1 MTDQLLRGGPPAKE
15 RLANRVLRAGPPG
28 NERLTTSVGLVLLVL
43 LIVETLTTLS
53 ARSLLPV
60 HVFLGLLLLPP
71 LALKLG
77 STGWRFL
84 RYYAGDKLYRHEG
97 PPRLVL
103 RLLAPLL
110 IASTLVL
117 FASGIALAV
126 VGGDGLFAVHIVSF
140 GIWSGLMIVHVL
152 AYLARTLWVGT
163 ADWHRSTQP
172 VVRGARGRRMALGGA
187 VLAGVILAVATY
199 PAQQG
204 WLSHRGDR
212 QRDGL
217 ASTPTLA
224 VRDSVP

>member
-1 MTDQLLRGGPPAKE
+1 MTDQLLRASRPGNE
-15 RLANRVLRAGPPG
+15 RLANQVLRTGPPG

-43 LIVETLTTLS
+43 LIAETLTTLS

-60 HVFLGLLLLPP
+60 HLFLGLLLLPP

-84 RYYAGDKLYRHEG
+84 RYYAGDRLYREEG

-110 IASTLVL
+110 IASTLAL

-140 GIWSGLMIVHVL
+140 GVWGLVMIVHVL
-152 AYLARTLWVGT
+152 AYLARTLRVGT
-163 ADWHRSTQP
+163 ADWHRSAEP
-172 VVRGARGRRMALGGA
+172 VVAGARGRRAALGGA
-187 VLAGVILAVATY
+187 VLAGVILAAATY
-199 PAQQG
+199 PLQQG
-204 WLSHRGDR
+204 WLSHRGDGH
-212 QRDGL
+212 RDGL
-217 ASTPTLA
+217 AS
-224 VRDSVP
+224 RDVSRTK